1 MNSVDILGFLTS
13 EIGYQVTVDQVIGT
27 FFGIICV
34 WLTVRQNIWS
44 WPTGLLTNLFFGLI
58 FVRGHLYADLVL
70 QGIYVVL
77 GFYGWYEW
85 LYGGS
90 GKTELKVSTTPK
102 RVWVML
108 ATLALISI
116 PLFAYGFTEAARMI
130 GIPEPSVVYWDSA
143 TMVGCLV
150 AQWMLAKKY
159 LENWIIWIATNISYI
174 ALYLY
179 KGLPLLSGLQII
191 FIILSVQG
199 FYAWKKSYSDGVE
212 DLSSVS
218 SCLPIEDISI

>member
-1 MNSVDILGFLTS
+1 MTSADILGFLTS
-13 EIGYQVTVDQVIGT
+13 EIGFHVTVDQVIGT
-27 FFGIICV
+27 LLGVLCV

-44 WPTGLLTNLFFGLI
+44 WPTGLLTNVFFGLI
-58 FVRGHLYADLVL
+58 FIRGRLYADLAL

-85 LYGGS
+85 LYGGT
-90 GKTELKVSTTPK
+90 GRTVLKVSPTPK
-102 RVWVML
+102 RVSVML
-108 ATLALISI
+108 GVLALISV
-116 PLFAYGFTEAARMI
+116 PLFGWGFTEAARAI

-159 LENWIIWIATNISYI
+159 LENWIVWIGTNLSYI

-179 KGLPLLSGLQII
+179 KALPLLAGLQIL

-199 FYAWKKSYSDGVE
+199 FRAWEKSYADGVG
-212 DLSSVS
+212 D
-218 SCLPIEDISI
+218 